1 MAKALIPIIALILT
15 GVFIKKIKFVSDE
28 TIAGIKNIA
37 SNVFLPTVIFNALA
51 MADFN
56 RDSMFIFFTSM
67 FVLVTGFAVGFV
79 IKKMYK
85 KPYKDYIP
93 YITVTFEGG
102 MLGYALAQV
111 LVGADKLYY
120 IATIDLAGALFSF
133 TVWITMLERLCNK
146 NSREGKEKGIVKS
159 ILTTPTLIA
168 AVLGLVFGLT
178 GLGHM
183 ILKSESGE
191 VYENVVEMFSAP
203 LTPIILISLGYGLS
217 ISKENIKD
225 ALLIIL
231 QRICVVGI
239 AVAVG
244 FLIFG
249 RHISFTP
256 ALTASFILYFCLPPS
271 FILSVYVKEEKSRD
285 VVSCVLSLY
294 MILTLAVFCV
304 LLAKF

>member
-1 MAKALIPIIALILT
+1 MAKALVPIIALILT
-15 GVFIKKIKFVSDE
+15 GTFIKKIKFVSDE
-28 TIAGIKNIA
+28 TIAGMKNIA
-37 SNVFLPTVIFNALA
+37 SNVFLPAVIFNALA

-67 FVLVTGFAVGFV
+67 FVLVAGFAAGFV
-79 IKKMYK
+79 IKKLYK

-102 MLGYALAQV
+102 MLGYALAQA

-120 IATIDLAGALFSF
+120 IATIDLAGALFAF
-133 TVWITMLERLCNK
+133 TIWITMLERLCNE
-146 NSREGKEKGIVKS
+146 NSREGKAKGIVKS

-168 AVLGLVFGLT
+168 VILGLVFGLT
-178 GLGHM
+178 GLGKLM
-183 ILKSESGE
+183 LKSDAGE
-191 VYENVVEMFSAP
+191 VYENAVGMFSAP
-203 LTPIILISLGYGLS
+203 LTPIILIGLGYGIS

-239 AVAVG
+239 TVAVSL
-244 FLIFG
+244 FIFG
-249 RHISFTP
+249 RYISFTP
-256 ALTASFILYFCLPPS
+256 ELTASFILYFCLPPS

-285 VVSCVLSLY
+285 IVSCVLSLY

>member
-1 MAKALIPIIALILT
+1 MAKALVPIIALILT

-28 TIAGIKNIA
+28 TIAGMKNIA
-37 SNVFLPTVIFNALA
+37 SNVFLPVVIFNALA
-51 MADFN
+51 TADFN
-56 RDSMFIFFTSM
+56 RDSMFIFLTSM
-67 FVLVTGFAVGFV
+67 FVHAAGFTAGFV
-79 IKKMYK
+79 IKKLHK

-120 IATIDLAGALFSF
+120 IATIDLGGALFSF

-146 NSREGKEKGIVKS
+146 ASCEGKEKGIIRS

-168 AVLGLVFGLT
+168 AVLGLISGLT
-178 GLGHM
+178 GLGEM
-183 ILKSESGE
+183 ILKSDAGK
-191 VYENVVEMFSAP
+191 VYENTVEMFSAP
-203 LTPIILISLGYGLS
+203 LTPIILISLGYGIS

-225 ALLIIL
+225 ALLIIF
-231 QRICVVGI
+231 QRICVVGL

-249 RHISFTP
+249 SHISFMP
-256 ALTASFILYFCLPPS
+256 ELTASFILYFCLPPS
-271 FILSVYVKEEKSRD
+271 FLLSVYVKEGKSRD

>member
-1 MAKALIPIIALILT
+1 MTKALVPIIALILT
-15 GVFIKKIKFVSDE
+15 GIFIKKIKFVSEE

-37 SNVFLPTVIFNALA
+37 SNVFLPAVIFNALA
-51 MADFN
+51 TADFN
-56 RDSMFIFFTSM
+56 KDSMFIFFTSL
-67 FVLVTGFAVGFV
+67 FVLVAGFSVGFV
-79 IKKMYK
+79 IKKLYK
-85 KPYKDYIP
+85 KPYRDYIP
-93 YITVTFEGG
+93 YMTVTFEGG

-120 IATIDLAGALFSF
+120 IATIDLAGALFGF

-146 NSREGKEKGIVKS
+146 NSREGQEKGIVKS

-168 AVLGLVFGLT
+168 AVLGLIFGLT
-178 GLGHM
+178 GLGHK
-183 ILKSESGE
+183 ILGSGAGE

-203 LTPIILISLGYGLS
+203 LTPLILISLGYGIR
-217 ISKENIKD
+217 ISKETIKD

-231 QRICVVGI
+231 ERICVVGLVAAI
-239 AVAVG
+239 A
-244 FLIFG
+244 FLLFG

>member
-1 MAKALIPIIALILT
+1 MAKALVPIIALILT
-15 GVFIKKIKFVSDE
+15 GVFIKKIKFVSEE

-37 SNVFLPTVIFNALA
+37 SNVFLPAVIFNALA
-51 MADFN
+51 TADFN
-56 RDSMFIFFTSM
+56 KDSMFIFFTSL
-67 FVLVTGFAVGFV
+67 FVLVAGFSVGFV
-79 IKKMYK
+79 IKKLYK
-85 KPYKDYIP
+85 KSYRDYIP
-93 YITVTFEGG
+93 YMTVTFEGG

-120 IATIDLAGALFSF
+120 IATIDLAGALFGF

-146 NSREGKEKGIVKS
+146 NSREGQEKGIVKS

-168 AVLGLVFGLT
+168 AVLGLIFGLT
-178 GLGHM
+178 GLGHK
-183 ILKSESGE
+183 ILGSGAGE

-203 LTPIILISLGYGLS
+203 LTPLILISLGYGIR
-217 ISKENIKD
+217 ISKETIKD

-231 QRICVVGI
+231 ERICVVGLVAAI
-239 AVAVG
+239 A
-244 FLIFG
+244 FLLFG

>member
-1 MAKALIPIIALILT
+1 MAKALVPIIALILT

-28 TIAGIKNIA
+28 TIAGMKNIA
-37 SNVFLPTVIFNALA
+37 ANVFLPAVIFNALA
-51 MADFN
+51 TADFN
-56 RDSMFIFFTSM
+56 RDSMFIFSTSM
-67 FVLVTGFAVGFV
+67 FVHVTGFAVGFV
-79 IKKMYK
+79 LKKLYK

-93 YITVTFEGG
+93 FITVTFEGG
-102 MLGYALAQV
+102 MFGYALAQV
-111 LVGADKLYY
+111 LVGADRLYY

-133 TVWITMLERLCNK
+133 IVWITMLERLCNK
-146 NSREGKEKGIVKS
+146 NSCEGKEKGIVKG

-168 AVLGLVFGLT
+168 AVLGLIFGLT
-178 GLGHM
+178 GLGEM
-183 ILKSESGE
+183 ILKSGAGE
-191 VYENVVEMFSAP
+191 VYENTVEMFSAP
-203 LTPIILISLGYGLS
+203 LTPIILISLGYGIC

-239 AVAVG
+239 AVAAG
-244 FLIFG
+244 LLIFG

-256 ALTASFILYFCLPPS
+256 ELTASFILYFFLPPS

>member
-1 MAKALIPIIALILT
+1 MAKALVPIIALILT

-28 TIAGIKNIA
+28 AIAGIKNIA
-37 SNVFLPTVIFNALA
+37 SNVFLPAVIFNALA
-51 MADFN
+51 TADFN
-56 RDSMFIFFTSM
+56 KDSMFIFCTSM

-93 YITVTFEGG
+93 YVTVTFEGG

-133 TVWITMLERLCNK
+133 TVWITMLEHLCNK

-159 ILTTPTLIA
+159 ILTTPILIA

-183 ILKSESGE
+183 ILKSKAGE

-231 QRICVVGI
+231 QRVCVVGI